1 MTEHVQQPRLCA
13 DCQTMIHAKAEQA
26 KPDQLVPWVCDHN
39 HGGGN
44 HVVAVAFTRGN
55 AIVSWNVQGPLT
67 MQAALAAIG
76 LILASAEKHHM
87 SVNPVGEQH

>member
-1 MTEHVQQPRLCA
+1 
-13 DCQTMIHAKAEQA
+13 MIHAKAEQA

-55 AIVSWNVQGPLT
+55 AIVSWNVQG
-67 MQAALAAIG
+67 LAHHAG
-76 LILASAEKHHM
+76 SAGG
-87 SVNPVGEQH
+87 NRG

>member
-1 MTEHVQQPRLCA
+1 
-13 DCQTMIHAKAEQA
+13 
-26 KPDQLVPWVCDHN
+26 
-39 HGGGN
+39 
-44 HVVAVAFTRGN
+44 
-55 AIVSWNVQGPLT
+55 